1 MEGTYKAI
9 TMLITEEEYNFIEEL
24 AKKTKLSI
32 SELVLLSVLSIDL
45 PKHQRIR
52 ALEQ

>member
-1 MEGTYKAI
+1 MEDTCKAI